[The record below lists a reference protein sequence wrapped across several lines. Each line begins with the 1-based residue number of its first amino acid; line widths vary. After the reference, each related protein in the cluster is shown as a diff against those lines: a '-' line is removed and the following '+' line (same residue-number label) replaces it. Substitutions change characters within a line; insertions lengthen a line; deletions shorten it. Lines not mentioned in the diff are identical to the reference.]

1 MIEML
6 VAVWVSSTLG
16 SIHCVGMCG
25 PFVLLATRSA
35 TDQNTNAYAKHLAY
49 HLGRLTTYLGIGV
62 MMGIMAYAG
71 NELGSSL
78 GIRQVAAKLVGLTMI
93 LLGFARVWRLL
104 KGSDSPVKHSRFFA
118 NWNAFLLAIRRRTP
132 NYGPTANAFLWG
144 LISTWLPCGWLY
156 VFALAAAGAGG
167 MLASISMMAAFWL
180 GTLPWLTLV
189 ASGSGVLNRIHP
201 KGFQW
206 VAALILIAFG
216 FWTWE
221 ARSAVD
227 LSVLNPKTP
236 PASGQTSLEDI
247 HELTEQELPCCS
259 VEPQ

>member
-1 MIEML
+1 
-6 VAVWVSSTLG
+6 
-16 SIHCVGMCG
+16 
-25 PFVLLATRSA
+25 
-35 TDQNTNAYAKHLAY
+35 
-49 HLGRLTTYLGIGV
+49 
-62 MMGIMAYAG
+62 
-71 NELGSSL
+71 
-78 GIRQVAAKLVGLTMI
+78 
-93 LLGFARVWRLL
+93 
-104 KGSDSPVKHSRFFA
+104 
-118 NWNAFLLAIRRRTP
+118 
-132 NYGPTANAFLWG
+132 
-144 LISTWLPCGWLY
+144 
-156 VFALAAAGAGG
+156 
-167 MLASISMMAAFWL
+167 MMAAFWL